1 MNANG
6 HGLTRSSGQT
16 LAVLLWLAALSACDI
31 RPTAPETRAS
41 YFVEKFIV
49 EPQNETDLRGITG
62 LSENQNPET
71 LMKDLQTR
79 TAVSY
84 LRARHRLGA
93 ELGFHIAS
101 TNRRA
106 NGDMVVEVTV
116 SEGVPAVGKPLTV
129 RFQVELRNQNRQW
142 IVVHLQSD

>member
-6 HGLTRSSGQT
+6 RSFTRSTSRM
-16 LAVLLWLAALSACDI
+16 LIALSWLGAVGACDL
-31 RPTAPETRAS
+31 RPSAPESRAS
-41 YFVEKFIV
+41 YFLEKLIA
-49 EPQNETDLRGITG
+49 EPQNETDLRSVTR

-71 LMKDLQTR
+71 LMRDLQTR

-93 ELGFHIAS
+93 KLDFQIAATQRR
-101 TNRRA
+101 TNGVRIV
-106 NGDMVVEVTV
+106 DVQV
-116 SEGVPAVGKPLTV
+116 SEGPATLGRQATV
-129 RFQVELRNQNRQW
+129 RFQVELHNQNRQW

>member
-6 HGLTRSSGQT
+6 HGLSRSSGQM
-16 LAVLLWLAALSACDI
+16 LAVLLWLAALGACDT

-49 EPQNETDLRGITG
+49 EPQNETGWRGVTG
-62 LSENQNPET
+62 LSEDQSPET

-101 TNRRA
+101 ANRRA
-106 NGDMVVEVTV
+106 NGDRVVEVTV
-116 SEGVPAVGKPLTV
+116 SEGVPTVGKPATV
-129 RFQVELRNQNRQW
+129 RFQVELHNQNRQW
-142 IVVHLQSD
+142 IVVQLQSD